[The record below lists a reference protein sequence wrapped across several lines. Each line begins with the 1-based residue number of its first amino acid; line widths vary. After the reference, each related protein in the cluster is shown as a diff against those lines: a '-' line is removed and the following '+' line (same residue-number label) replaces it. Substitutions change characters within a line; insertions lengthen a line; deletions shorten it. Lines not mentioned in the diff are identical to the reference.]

1 MSSVGV
7 FEAKAKLSELI
18 DQALAGKEVVITR
31 HGRVVARIV
40 AESAPGPQAIKAAIV
55 EVRRYRKTLKTGRIN
70 LRALI
75 AEGRR

>member
-1 MSSVGV
+1 MSTVGV

-18 DQALAGKEVVITR
+18 DQALAGGDVVITR
-31 HGRVVARIV
+31 HGRPVARIV
-40 AESAPGPQAIKAAIV
+40 GERAAGPKDLKAAIA
-55 EVRRYRKTLKTGRIN
+55 EVRRYRKTLKTGRVD

>member
-18 DQALAGKEVVITR
+18 DKALAGKQVVITR
-31 HGRVVARIV
+31 HGRAVARIV
-40 AESAPGPQAIKAAIV
+40 AEGAAGPKDVKAAIA
-55 EVRRYRKTLKTGRIN
+55 EVRRYRRTLKTERID

>member
-31 HGRVVARIV
+31 HGRAVARIV
-40 AESAPGPQAIKAAIV
+40 ADGGPAAKDVKAAIA
-55 EVRRYRKTLKTGRIN
+55 EVRRYRKSLRTGPID
-70 LRALI
+70 LHELI